1 MLFAALAL
9 GAGAAVEII
18 RQGRC
23 TLVTTHQMYKIL
35 AINCLVL
42 SYMLSVLYFHGVK
55 SGDTYD
61 PRPSLQPCVCHGGHR
76 DTVYRC

>member
-1 MLFAALAL
+1 VCLPVCVSPPPT
-9 GAGAAVEII
+9 AVEII

-42 SYMLSVLYFHGVK
+42 SYMLSALYFYGVK
-55 SGDTYD
+55 SGDTYG
-61 PRPSLQPCVCHGGHR
+61 L
-76 DTVYRC
+76 